1 MMSLIKPLL
10 LLYCH
15 FLMFLVLFVITPYGL
30 YIIKFVFL
38 CYLFSLYLFI
48 NYNHKYPDS
57 LYWVLTLKFYL
68 IIISIIVYH
77 FSKIEFLIFLLYWSY
92 VLQIFY

>member
-1 MMSLIKPLL
+1 MISLIKPLL
-10 LLYCH
+10 LFICH
-15 FLMFLVLFVITPYGL
+15 FLMFITLFVITPYGL
-30 YIIKFVFL
+30 YIVKFVFL

-57 LYWVLTLKFYL
+57 LFWVLTLKFYL
-68 IIISIIVYH
+68 IAISITVYVC
-77 FSKIEFLIFLLYWSY
+77 SKIEFLIFLLYYSY